1 MEQEISIKM
10 TVQEAVKYYSNKII
24 EDSLSECSEFNYCM
38 DMDYYNDN
46 GFIKEHQNQIL
57 EELKHDERIADVYI
71 DKEHET
77 FDMVFWTDY
86 CPGHYE
92 EYDLSKEIQSMIL
105 KKFVNQ
111 LIGLM
116 NSVARSTNISTR
128 HIIEGIINRNEF
140 KNPLSIEEKGHA
152 INMLK
157 ESICNTA
164 FFNKYL
170 DKYKVIVTKENA
182 VELILELQDK
192 IKQLE
197 SDMKPS
203 VTVLSKQDVDTMLD
217 IFNKDKIYP
226 SKYIGLFMYIEDS
239 KYLAIDNTSREMYI
253 EEFDTEE
260 ECIKYLFDEDE
271 EDNEE

>member
-1 MEQEISIKM
+1 MKQEISIKM
-10 TVQEAVKYYSNKII
+10 TIQEAVKYYSNKII

-86 CPGHYE
+86 CPSYYE
-92 EYDLSKEIQSMIL
+92 ENDLSKEIQSMIL
-105 KKFVNQ
+105 RKLVNQ
-111 LIGLM
+111 LIGIM
-116 NSVARSTNISTR
+116 NSVAKSINISTQQ
-128 HIIEGIINRNEF
+128 IIEGIINRNEF
-140 KNPLSIEEKGHA
+140 KIPLSIEEKEYA

-157 ESICNTA
+157 ESICNTS

-197 SDMKPS
+197 ADITPKI
-203 VTVLSKQDVDTMLD
+203 TVLTKQDVDTMLD

-226 SKYIGLFMYIEDS
+226 SKYIGKFMYIDNA
-239 KYLAIDNTSREMYI
+239 KYLAIDNISREMYI

-260 ECIKYLFDEDE
+260 ECIKYLFNKDE
-271 EDNEE
+271 E